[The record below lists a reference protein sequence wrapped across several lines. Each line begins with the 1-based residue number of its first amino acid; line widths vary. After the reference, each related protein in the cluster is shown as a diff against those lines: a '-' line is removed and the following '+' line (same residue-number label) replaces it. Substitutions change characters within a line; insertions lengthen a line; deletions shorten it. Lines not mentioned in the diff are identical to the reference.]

1 METTTFSF
9 GKRAEDVTPV
19 RRRLST
25 INTRQPQGDSEMEW
39 TAARCSRLL
48 RALQSRIAILNKDLS
63 RVQSG
68 SQGREAIAEVRA
80 GRIRKADAD
89 SDWNQARKKV
99 KRTYSTRRG
108 RNNNEAGGDV
118 RIRKLQSSNEA
129 RAFIPGEVS
138 VPTPIL
144 NRARGET
151 ISAKSSTEPPL
162 EINGQELR
170 PNRRTKDVQSN
181 SQLFQTLRDIRKQ
194 TPASRYAIYEG
205 IYNGLEALLKATNPA
220 EPQQNRTGPKSLFSL
235 CLRAVPQYIT
245 QEEELSAAY
254 MEETKSK
261 SAINNTDISIEIYN
275 DLEAFGSNGK
285 GWKHFRTIVRSHGV
299 QLLSDAI
306 RTGSL
311 DADFIGILITLC
323 IHTKATKEAEI
334 LLSSLL
340 STGNFPLPK
349 SVFNRFD
356 DEPATR
362 PLSMLWK
369 FVEITGSFSYQYRQ
383 LSTLISDGLLPLDWL
398 ATKEFG
404 PVWTRAIQVL
414 PTDSNDIDALLFMD
428 TVLPLLAQTGGGA
441 WTEDHSTKRDGLML
455 NAVKQTFS
463 SLLTTL
469 SSIVILKG
477 DTAKQTQVQNTS
489 LHTTEYDHFITL
501 TRSCLIQWEL
511 SHVFNIQGTLL
522 VITNLILK
530 EVGHESSGS
539 ESDLIDIL
547 FNHLRHM
554 SKSSTILPSYHEVV
568 AFICS
573 IARCCG
579 RGASNSGFEYLE
591 DLHHK
596 MESLIC
602 NRDSEGV
609 NIFRGVL
616 ADSAVAFAQE
626 IPDRRHLDYAD
637 EMESKFHRMETK
649 PKASLTPGHS
659 LDRSMV
665 GFRWEEGISE
675 WVTATPF
682 LSTSKCQDLRKFPR
696 EQRLE
701 CESPFRPTIQQ
712 KLKKSVPLNFRAGV
726 LRFSESLGTTAFS
739 PRMERSP
746 VSESSLLGHNEGH
759 VANGTSAENGAVD
772 QDDSEDDLV
781 SINPFAFESP
791 STLDPSGDELAS
803 ESTEQDPLDDEGS
816 RDELQTSSPQTVLSN
831 NSEQA
836 SSPHSECFLMDE
848 SFTSA
853 SSADASRS
861 KEPGSGRRRID
872 RVPRLSRR
880 VLRRSLEWQ
889 LFDDDESDDELSFIS
904 ASSEGGSILQEITNN
919 VGPSTRRQQQTKSFR
934 KQTSFGGFGDSLL
947 GDSDS
952 EDELCI

>member
-1 METTTFSF
+1 MEMATLSF
-9 GKRAEDVTPV
+9 GQEVEGFTPV

-25 INTRQPQGDSEMEW
+25 INTRQPQGDSELEW

-68 SQGREAIAEVRA
+68 SQGRDVIVEVKA

-89 SDWNQARKKV
+89 SDWNQAKKKV
-99 KRTYSTRRG
+99 KRTYSTRR
-108 RNNNEAGGDV
+108 NNEARGDV
-118 RIRKLQSSNEA
+118 RIRKLQSSNDA
-129 RAFIPGEVS
+129 RAFIPGEFS

-144 NRARGET
+144 NRARGEV
-151 ISAKSSTEPPL
+151 ISINSSREPPL
-162 EINGQELR
+162 ERNGQELK
-170 PNRRTKDVQSN
+170 PNRRAKDAQSN
-181 SQLFQTLRDIRKQ
+181 SQLFQTLRDIRNQ

-205 IYNGLEALLKATNPA
+205 IYNGLESLLKATNLA

-235 CLRAVPQYIT
+235 CLRAVPCYISR
-245 QEEELSAAY
+245 EEELFETY

-261 SAINNTDISIEIYN
+261 SAMNNTDISIEIYD

-306 RTGSL
+306 RSGSL
-311 DADFIGILITLC
+311 DADFIGTLITLC
-323 IHTKATKEAEI
+323 IHTKATNEAEI

-340 STGNFPLPK
+340 SNGNFPLPK

-414 PTDSNDIDALLFMD
+414 PTDSNDTDALLFMD
-428 TVLPLLAQTGGGA
+428 TVLPLLAQTGGVP
-441 WTEDHSTKRDGLML
+441 WTEDHSTKREGWIV
-455 NAVKQTFS
+455 NALKQTFS

-469 SSIVILKG
+469 SSIVILKR
-477 DTAKQTQVQNTS
+477 DTAKQTQAQNIS
-489 LHTTEYDHFITL
+489 FRTTEYDHSITL
-501 TRSCLIQWEL
+501 IRSCLIQWEL
-511 SHVFNIQGTLL
+511 SHAFNIQGTLL
-522 VITNLILK
+522 VVTNLILMK
-530 EVGHESSGS
+530 VGNQSSGS
-539 ESDLIDIL
+539 EFNLIDTL

-554 SKSSTILPSYHEVV
+554 NKSSTILPSYHEVV

-596 MESLIC
+596 LEDLIC
-602 NRDSEGV
+602 NRDSDGV
-609 NIFRGVL
+609 NIFREIL

-637 EMESKFHRMETK
+637 AMESKVHRTETN
-649 PKASLTPGHS
+649 PKASLTPGKS

-682 LSTSKCQDLRKFPR
+682 LSTSKCHHLRKIPR
-696 EQRLE
+696 AQRLE
-701 CESPFRPTIQQ
+701 CETPFRPTIQQ
-712 KLKKSVPLNFRAGV
+712 KLKKSVPFNFRAGGM
-726 LRFSESLGTTAFS
+726 RSSESLATDAFS
-739 PRMERSP
+739 PEEESSP
-746 VSESSLLGHNEGH
+746 VSELSFLGCDERHI
-759 VANGTSAENGAVD
+759 VNGTFSEEGSIN

-781 SINPFAFESP
+781 SKDLFAFESP
-791 STLDPSGDELAS
+791 STLDPSGDELQIRSPQRRLSNDS
-803 ESTEQDPLDDEGS
+803 EEG
-816 RDELQTSSPQTVLSN
+816 SSPQSV
-831 NSEQA
+831 
-836 SSPHSECFLMDE
+836 LMDE
-848 SFTSA
+848 SCTST
-853 SSADASRS
+853 SCADSSRS
-861 KEPGSGRRRID
+861 KELGSGRRYIA

-880 VLRRSLEWQ
+880 VLQRSLEWQ
-889 LFDDDESDDELSFIS
+889 LFDEESDDELSFIS
-904 ASSEGGSILQEITNN
+904 ASSERGSIIQEIANN
-919 VGPSTRRQQQTKSFR
+919 IGLSTRRQQQTKSAR
-934 KQTSFGGFGDSLL
+934 KRTSPRGFGDSLL
-947 GDSDS
+947 GDS